1 MVQEE
6 KLFKDISYLELR
18 QIFCSVEWN
27 HLCNLGRGYHKE
39 QFSEIIL
46 NLNQW
51 LRRRHV
57 FKRFLIWS
65 SGDHF
70 VKRNYLCNFGRR
82 HHEEQF
88 CDIILNLGQW
98 FRRRCRLKDFLS
110 GALAALL
117 FSGAEPFMQF

>member
-6 KLFKDISYLELR
+6 KLFKDISYLELW

-27 HLCNLGRGYHKE
+27 HLCNFGRGDHKE
-39 QFSEIIL
+39 QFCEIIL

-70 VKRNYLCNFGRR
+70 VMPSGTICAILVEGIMRNNSV
-82 HHEEQF
+82 
-88 CDIILNLGQW
+88 
-98 FRRRCRLKDFLS
+98 K
-110 GALAALL
+110 L
-117 FSGAEPFMQF
+117 F